1 MLDGVLL
8 GKTHEGTFVD
18 TGKRLRQTR
27 EGRFRRNRHRR
38 KDVLLKQARE
48 RTYNEGCFA
57 NNTHVLVCLTLRS

>member
-48 RTYNEGCFA
+48 RTHDGEFFTNDM
-57 NNTHVLVCLTLRS
+57 HLLVYLIFHS